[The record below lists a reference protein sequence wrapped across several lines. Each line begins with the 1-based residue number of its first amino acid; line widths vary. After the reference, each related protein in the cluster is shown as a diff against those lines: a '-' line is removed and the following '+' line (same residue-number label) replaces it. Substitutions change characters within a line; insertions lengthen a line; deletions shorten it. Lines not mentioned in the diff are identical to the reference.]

1 MPYVPWQNHYVWL
14 PVTLLLVLLTSCNF
28 SARGVAQQE
37 VATETELPPAAATEL
52 SLEHSE
58 RIRARI
64 SLPPG
69 AQSVA
74 FGNQS
79 TWVSIPA
86 KRSISRIDVATDR
99 LVASAIPLDFEP
111 REIAYGEGAVWVVS
125 TDRTILARIDPQ
137 TNEVIAAIDL
147 RYLQIPSY
155 NLVLIAAGEGAVWI
169 TDQTTVIQIDPQ
181 TNQIVGQPL
190 PAGEEIIVAALGHG
204 TFWTGSHDDGI
215 VTRVDPR
222 TNRVVAKI
230 EVGFSVHGLAVDEES
245 AWVLDEHGFAIVRID
260 PKSNQLQERIPI
272 DFVAAN
278 LAAGAGS
285 VWVAPAARD
294 SGRSTGNDGIARIS
308 SDEKRIV
315 EIIAVGDVPASQYYA
330 VYFVEGSVWVLIVT
344 PQMSVLQIAP

>member
-111 REIAYGEGAVWVVS
+111 REILQDAAHVARAV
-125 TDRTILARIDPQ
+125 LF
-137 TNEVIAAIDL
+137 
-147 RYLQIPSY
+147 
-155 NLVLIAAGEGAVWI
+155 VLTQPDE
-169 TDQTTVIQIDPQ
+169 TVIPELM
-181 TNQIVGQPL
+181 VL
-190 PAGEEIIVAALGHG
+190 PMRE
-204 TFWTGSHDDGI
+204 TSW
-215 VTRVDPR
+215 P
-222 TNRVVAKI
+222 
-230 EVGFSVHGLAVDEES
+230 
-245 AWVLDEHGFAIVRID
+245 
-260 PKSNQLQERIPI
+260 
-272 DFVAAN
+272 
-278 LAAGAGS
+278 
-285 VWVAPAARD
+285 
-294 SGRSTGNDGIARIS
+294 
-308 SDEKRIV
+308 
-315 EIIAVGDVPASQYYA
+315 
-330 VYFVEGSVWVLIVT
+330 
-344 PQMSVLQIAP
+344 